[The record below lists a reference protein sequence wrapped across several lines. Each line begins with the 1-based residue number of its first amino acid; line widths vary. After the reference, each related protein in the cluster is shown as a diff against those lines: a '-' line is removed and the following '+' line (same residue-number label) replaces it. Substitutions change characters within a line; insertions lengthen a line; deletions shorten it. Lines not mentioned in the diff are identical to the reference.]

1 MKYIIVTGGV
11 MSGLG
16 KGITIASIGR
26 NLKNKGYKVT
36 AIKIDP
42 YINIDA
48 GTMSPYQHGEVFVL
62 KDGGEVDL
70 DLGNYERFLDT
81 ELTREHN
88 LTTGKVYL
96 EVISK
101 ERRGDYLGKTV
112 QIIPHVTNEIK
123 NRIRKVAA
131 RSGADICLIEIG
143 GTVGDIESM
152 PFLEAVRQ
160 MHREEPSE
168 NIAFIH
174 VTLAME
180 DLQGEQK
187 TKPSQHSVKEL
198 RALGLSPEV
207 IVVRSKSPLQESAKE
222 KIALFC
228 DVPQELVISAHDADD
243 IYEVPLELEEQ
254 GLTTQ
259 LMKHLQLESG
269 VENGGW
275 KGMVARMKSTTD
287 TVKLAIV
294 GKYTN
299 LEDSYLSILEAVKHG
314 GIDNGCRVEVN
325 MVEAETLEENPDAVE
340 KLMQYDGILIPGGFG
355 GRGTEG
361 KMLAIKFAREN
372 DLPFLGICLGMQLAV
387 IEFARNVAKLG
398 KANSTEFD
406 EDTPYPVI
414 DLLPEQTGVA
424 DMGGTMR
431 LGDYE
436 ALLKE
441 GSIAAKIYGTNYI
454 VERHRHRYEVNPE
467 FVDRLESFGI
477 LFTGKNKNRME
488 IAEIPGKRFFFG
500 SQFHPEFRSRPGRPS
515 PPFNGLVEAMCK
527 YRKEREGQ

>member
-1 MKYIIVTGGV
+1 MKYIVVTGGV

-42 YINIDA
+42 NINSDA

-81 ELTREHN
+81 ELTRDHN
-88 LTTGKVYL
+88 LTTGKIYQ

-131 RSGADICLIEIG
+131 RSGADVCLVEIG

-160 MHREEPSE
+160 MHREEPPE
-168 NIAFIH
+168 NIIFIH
-174 VTLAME
+174 VTLVME

-187 TKPSQHSVKEL
+187 TKPTQHSVKEL
-198 RALGLSPEV
+198 RSLGLSPEV
-207 IVVRSKSPLQESAKE
+207 IVARSKTPLQESAKE

-228 DVPQELVISAHDADD
+228 DVPQELVISAYDADD
-243 IYEVPLELEEQ
+243 IYEVPLEIEEQ

-259 LMKHLQLESG
+259 LMKHLQLKSG

-275 KGMVARMKSTTD
+275 KEMVARMKSTTD
-287 TVKLAIV
+287 TVKMAII

-299 LEDSYLSILEAVKHG
+299 LEDSYLSIVEAVKHG
-314 GIDNGCRVEVN
+314 GINNKCRVEID
-325 MVEAETLEENPDAVE
+325 MVEAETLEENPAEVE
-340 KLMQYDGILIPGGFG
+340 KLIQYDGVLVPGGFG
-355 GRGTEG
+355 ERGTDG
-361 KMLAIKFAREN
+361 KVLAIKFAREN
-372 DLPFLGICLGMQLAV
+372 DIPFLGICLGMQLAV

-398 KANSTEFD
+398 EANSTEFD

-424 DMGGTMR
+424 NMGGTMR

-436 ALLKE
+436 AILKE
-441 GSIAAKIYGTNYI
+441 GSIAEKIYGTNYI

-477 LFTGKNKNRME
+477 VFSGRNKNRME

-515 PPFNGLVEAMCK
+515 PPFNALVEAMCK
-527 YRKEREGQ
+527 YRKEREGK